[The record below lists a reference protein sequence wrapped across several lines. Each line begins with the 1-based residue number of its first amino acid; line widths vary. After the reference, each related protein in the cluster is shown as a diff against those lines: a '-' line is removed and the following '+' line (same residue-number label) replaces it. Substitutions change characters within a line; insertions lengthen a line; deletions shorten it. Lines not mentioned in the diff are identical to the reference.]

1 MPSAMELE
9 ERDYFTDRVVLQ
21 DPYDYFAALY
31 SKDAVYQPKIRDVMF
46 VTGFE
51 EAIQILRNTA
61 DFSSVIAVTGA
72 AVPLPFVP
80 AGDDISDQLERH
92 RHEIPGSDLLVTR
105 DGPSHSAVRSLLTTL
120 FVPSRLKANQ
130 AYMEELARETVRK
143 VVAGGKCELIQD
155 VAVPYVTLVIADLLG
170 VPANDRESFREIIA
184 AGPPPGNIDA
194 EEKPHSSAVLE
205 HLARFFAGY
214 IMDRRAT
221 PRTDVLTELASA
233 KLPDGSTPDL
243 ATIVGV
249 AVFLFAAGQ
258 DTSAKLIGNCL
269 RLLTE
274 DKNLQQ
280 QLRQDR
286 SQIPG
291 FIEEVLRLQG
301 STKVTFRV
309 ARRKARIG
317 GREIAAGQKLVIAL
331 AAANRDPRR
340 WEDPEE
346 FKLGRKKIQEH
357 LAFGRGAHTCIGAP
371 LARTEVRALLD
382 QLLQQTSDISLAV
395 EKHGPPGKRR
405 LNYEASF
412 IIRGLENL
420 YLELQPNTVASS

>member
-1 MPSAMELE
+1 MQLE

-31 SKDAVYQPKIRDVMF
+31 SKDPVYQPKLRDVMF

-51 EAIQILRNTA
+51 EATEILRNTA

-72 AVPLPFVP
+72 AVPLPFKP
-80 AGDDISDQLERH
+80 TGDDISEQLEQH
-92 RHEIPGSDLLVTR
+92 RGEVFGSDILVTY
-105 DGPSHSAVRSLLTTL
+105 DGPPHTALRSLLTSL

-130 AYMEELARETVRK
+130 AYMDELADMTVRE
-143 VVAGGKCELIQD
+143 VVTRGKCELIQD

-170 VPANDRESFREIIA
+170 VPADDRESFREVIS

-194 EEKPHSSAVLE
+194 EQNPHSSAVLD
-205 HLARFFAGY
+205 HLARFFVGY
-214 IMDRRAT
+214 IQDRRAN
-221 PRTDVLTELASA
+221 PRTDVLTQLASA
-233 KLPDGSTPDL
+233 RLPDGTTPDL
-243 ATIVGV
+243 PTIVGV

-258 DTSAKLIGNCL
+258 DTSAKLLGNCL
-269 RLLTE
+269 RFLTE
-274 DKNLQQ
+274 DQALQQ

-286 SQIPG
+286 SQVPG

-309 ARRKARIG
+309 AKRKTRIG
-317 GREIAAGQKLVIAL
+317 GREIAAGQRLVIAL
-331 AAANRDPRR
+331 SAANRDPRR
-340 WEDPEE
+340 WEEPND

-371 LARTEVRALLD
+371 LARAEVRTLLD
-382 QLLQQTSDISLAV
+382 RLLQQTSEISLSV
-395 EKHGPPGKRR
+395 EKHGPADNRR
-405 LNYEASF
+405 LDYEASF
-412 IIRGLENL
+412 IIRGLNNL
-420 YLELQPNTVASS
+420 HLELKPAVGTK

>member
-1 MPSAMELE
+1 MELE
-9 ERDYFTDRVVLQ
+9 ERDYFTDRMVLK

-31 SKDAVYQPKIRDVMF
+31 SKDPLHQPKLRDVLF

-51 EAIQILRNTA
+51 EANEILRNTA
-61 DFSSVIAVTGA
+61 DFSSLISVTGA
-72 AVPLPFVP
+72 AVPLPFKPV
-80 AGDDISDQLERH
+80 GDDISEQLEQH
-92 RHEIPGSDLLVTR
+92 RHEVPGSEILVTY
-105 DGPSHSAVRSLLTTL
+105 DGQRHTVNRSLLTSL

-130 AYMEELARETVRK
+130 AYMEELAARTVHD
-143 VVAGGKCELIQD
+143 VVARGKCELIQD

-170 VPANDRESFREIIA
+170 VPADDRESFKEVIA

-194 EEKPHSSAVLE
+194 EDRPHSNSILD
-205 HLARFFAGY
+205 HLARHFVGY
-214 IMDRRAT
+214 VQDRRAN
-221 PRTDVLTELASA
+221 PRSDVLTHLAQA
-233 KLPDGSTPDL
+233 KYPDGTTPDL
-243 ATIVGV
+243 SAIVGV

-258 DTSAKLIGNCL
+258 DTSAKLLGNCM
-269 RLLTE
+269 RVLTE
-274 DKNLQQ
+274 DKALQQ

-286 SQIPG
+286 AQVAG

-309 ARRKARIG
+309 ARKKTKVA

-340 WEDPEE
+340 WEEPNE
-346 FKLGRKKIQEH
+346 FKLGRNRIQEH

-371 LARTEVRALLD
+371 LARAEIKVLLD
-382 QLLQQTSDISLAV
+382 RLLEHTSDISMSAD
-395 EKHGPPGKRR
+395 KHGPPGNRH
-405 LNYEASF
+405 LDYEASF

-420 YLELQPNTVASS
+420 HLELKPAVGGIS